1 MRYAIPAHIHG
12 NLAAFEAVLD
22 DIEAR
27 DESHRLIINLML

>member
-1 MRYAIPAHIHG
+1 MRYAIPADIYG

-27 DESHRLIINLML
+27 GGFGEIC